1 MSKEIKVL
9 QLGEKDWRTIYN
21 IPSNLEYSFFEKFND
36 ENNIFYDV
44 TFIDKELSD
53 DEIEVLYEKV
63 KSYTLFVL
71 DDIFMSKSMK
81 TFFNHRR
88 GRLIS
93 QNVIQPFFD
102 TEIRNFFSESYGE
115 KFIFNN
121 MSVAERFQ
129 GTVSWNGNYS
139 VDLSGNF
146 GKDFNQIALWRNNL
160 PLLPGQALE
169 LWLEYKKDTQVELA
183 LSVTQFVSG
192 SISDVQ
198 QSWYF
203 AQEEL
208 DKEMVID
215 NEKNSGMIFVSLYA
229 KGKGKLKII
238 ALHDRHSRRGYGTF
252 IPGGKRYVTSN
263 REEIFYYFDPGNAKP
278 PLNVYF
284 SGYKTRQGFEGY
296 NMLKKMG
303 CPFLLIGEPRLEGG
317 SFYMGDVEYERA
329 MSNIIKS
336 HLKKL
341 KFSNDQLI
349 LAGISM
355 GSFGAL
361 YYGCD
366 LLPHAI
372 LVGKPLVNVGDIAFN
387 ERISRPGGFPTS
399 LDVINY
405 ISGECGQEAVDMVN
419 KKFWDK
425 FNQTQWGGT
434 KLVVSYMIE
443 DDYDSK
449 AYEMLISQL
458 KSSKMQICGKGIHGR
473 HNDAS
478 GDIVAWFK
486 SQYDQILYEDFGIR
500 KK

>member
-9 QLGEKDWRTIYN
+9 QLGERDWRNIYS
-21 IPSNLEYSFFEKFND
+21 IPSNLEYDFFEKFNK
-36 ENNIFYDV
+36 EKRSFYDV
-44 TFIDKELSD
+44 VFIDKELSD
-53 DEIEVLYEKV
+53 EEIDALYEVTKA
-63 KSYTLFVL
+63 YTIFFL
-71 DDIFMSKSMK
+71 DDLFMSKSMK
-81 TFFNHRR
+81 TFFRNKM
-88 GRLIS
+88 GKYIS
-93 QNVIQPFFD
+93 KNDIQGFFD
-102 TEIRNFFSESYGE
+102 TEIRNFFPEPYGE
-115 KFIFNN
+115 KFKLFNI
-121 MSVAERFQ
+121 SVAERFK
-129 GTVSWNGNYS
+129 GTVSWRGNCS
-139 VDLSGNF
+139 VDLQGDF
-146 GKDFNQIALWRNNL
+146 GKDFNQIAFWRNNI
-160 PLLPGQALE
+160 PVSAGQAIE
-169 LWLEYKKDTQVELA
+169 LWLEYKKDPQVELA
-183 LSVTQFVSG
+183 LSVIQFVSG
-192 SISDVQ
+192 SLSDIQ

-203 AQEEL
+203 TQEEL
-208 DKEMVID
+208 DKEIIID
-215 NEKNSGMIFVSLYA
+215 NKKNNGSIFVSLYA
-229 KGKGKLKII
+229 KGKGNLNII

-296 NMLKKMG
+296 YMLKKMG

-317 SFYMGDVEYERA
+317 SFYMGDEEYEQG
-329 MSNIIKS
+329 MVNIISS

-341 KFSNDQLI
+341 KFTNDQLI

-355 GSFGAL
+355 GSTGAL

-372 LVGKPLVNVGDIAFN
+372 IVGKPLVNVGDIAAN
-387 ERISRPGGFPTS
+387 ERIRRPGGFSTS
-399 LDVINY
+399 LDMINFL
-405 ISGECGQEAVDMVN
+405 SEERGERAVEVVN

-425 FNQTQWGGT
+425 FSEAKWEDT

-443 DDYDSK
+443 DDYDDK
-449 AYEMLISQL
+449 AYNMLISHL
-458 KSSKMQICGKGIHGR
+458 KSSKIQVCGKGIHGR

>member
-9 QLGEKDWRTIYN
+9 QLGEQDWRTIYN
-21 IPSNLEYSFFEKFND
+21 MPSNLEYDFFEEFNM
-36 ENNIFYDV
+36 EPPYFYDIA
-44 TFIDKELSD
+44 FIDKELND
-53 DEIEVLYEKV
+53 KEIDALYDVV
-63 KSYTLFVL
+63 KSYTLFVV

-81 TFFNHRR
+81 KFFKNRR

-93 QNVIQPFFD
+93 QKEIQAFFD
-102 TEIRNFFSESYGE
+102 TEIRNFFPEPYGE
-115 KFIFNN
+115 KFKFEN
-121 MSVAERFQ
+121 MSIAERFQ
-129 GTVSWNGNYS
+129 GTISWNGNYS
-139 VDLSGNF
+139 VDLQGNF
-146 GKDFNQIALWRNNL
+146 GKDFNQIALWRTNI
-160 PLLPGQALE
+160 PLFPGQALD
-169 LWLEYKKDTQVELA
+169 LWLEYKKDPQVELA
-183 LSVTQFVSG
+183 MSITQFVSG

-203 AQEEL
+203 TQEEL
-208 DKEMVID
+208 DKDIIID
-215 NEKNSGMIFVSLYA
+215 NSKNNGMFFVSLHA
-229 KGKGKLKII
+229 KGQGNLSII
-238 ALHDRHSRRGYGTF
+238 ALHERHSRRGYGAF
-252 IPGGKRYVTSN
+252 IPGGKRHVTSN

-317 SFYMGDVEYERA
+317 SFYMGDEEYERA
-329 MSNIIKS
+329 MANIIKS

-341 KFSNDQLI
+341 NFDNDQLI

-399 LDVINY
+399 LDMINY
-405 ISGECGQEAVDMVN
+405 LSGKIGQEAIDAVN

-425 FNQTQWGGT
+425 FSKTQWGGT
-434 KLVVSYMIE
+434 RLVVSYMIE
-443 DDYDSK
+443 DDYDNK
-449 AYEMLISQL
+449 AYDMLISHL

-486 SQYDQILYEDFGIR
+486 AQYDQILYEDFGIR

>member
-9 QLGEKDWRTIYN
+9 QLGAKDWREIYN
-21 IPSNLEYSFFEKFND
+21 IPSNLDYDFFEEFNK
-36 ENNIFYDV
+36 EKSSFYDIA
-44 TFIDKELSD
+44 FIDKELSD
-53 DEIEVLYEKV
+53 EEIKILYEVV

-81 TFFNHRR
+81 LFFNHRR

-93 QNVIQPFFD
+93 QRDIQGFFD
-102 TEIRNFFSESYGE
+102 TEIKNFFSEPYGE
-115 KFIFNN
+115 KFDFKN
-121 MSVAERFQ
+121 MSVAERFK

-139 VDLSGNF
+139 VDLEGNF

-160 PLLPGQALE
+160 PLYPGQALE
-169 LWLEYKKDTQVELA
+169 LWLEYKKDPQVELA
-183 LSVTQFVSG
+183 LSVTQFVAG
-192 SISDVQ
+192 SVSDVQ

-203 AQEEL
+203 TQEEL
-208 DKEMVID
+208 DKEMIID
-215 NEKNSGMIFVSLYA
+215 NENNSGMIFISLYA
-229 KGKGKLKII
+229 KGKGNLSII

-252 IPGGKRYVTSN
+252 IPGGKRYATSK

-317 SFYMGDVEYERA
+317 SFYMGDKEYERA
-329 MSNIIKS
+329 MANIIKS

-341 KFSNDQLI
+341 KFDNDQLI

-405 ISGECGQEAVDMVN
+405 VSDEWGQDAVDIAN
-419 KKFWDK
+419 KRFWDK
-425 FNQTQWGGT
+425 FSQTKWGGT

-449 AYEMLISQL
+449 AYDMLISHL

-486 SQYDQILYEDFGIR
+486 AQYDQILYEDFGIR

>member
-9 QLGEKDWRTIYN
+9 QLGERDWRESYN
-21 IPSNLEYSFFEKFND
+21 IPSNLEYDFFEEFNK
-36 ENNIFYDV
+36 EKKSFYDIV
-44 TFIDKELSD
+44 FVDKELSD
-53 DEIEVLYEKV
+53 KEIEVLYEVTKA
-63 KSYTLFVL
+63 YTLFVL
-71 DDIFMSKSMK
+71 DDIFMSESMK
-81 TFFNHRR
+81 IFFRNKI
-88 GRLIS
+88 GKYIS
-93 QNVIQPFFD
+93 KNDIQQFFD
-102 TEIRNFFSESYGE
+102 TEIRNFFPEPYGE
-115 KFIFNN
+115 KFRFNN
-121 MSVAERFQ
+121 MSVSERFN

-139 VDLSGNF
+139 VDLKGDF
-146 GKDFNQIALWRNNL
+146 GKDFNQIAFWRNNI
-160 PLLPGQALE
+160 PVFSGQAIE
-169 LWLEYKKDTQVELA
+169 MWLEYKKDPQVELA
-183 LSVTQFVSG
+183 LSVTQFVAG

-203 AQEEL
+203 TQDEL

-215 NEKNSGMIFVSLYA
+215 NEKNSGPIFVSLHA
-229 KGKGKLKII
+229 KGEGNLSII

-252 IPGGKRYVTSN
+252 LPGGKRYVTSN

-303 CPFLLIGEPRLEGG
+303 CPFLLIGESRLEGG
-317 SFYMGDVEYERA
+317 SFYVGNKEYEKA
-329 MSNIIKS
+329 MVNIISS
-336 HLKKL
+336 HLKTL
-341 KFSNDQLI
+341 KFTNEQLI

-355 GSFGAL
+355 GSSGAL

-366 LLPHAI
+366 LRPHAI
-372 LVGKPLVNVGDIAFN
+372 LVGKPLVNVGDIASN
-387 ERISRPGGFPTS
+387 ERIRRPGGFPTS
-399 LDVINY
+399 LDI
-405 ISGECGQEAVDMVN
+405 IKFLSEKSEEKAIEAVN

-425 FNQTQWGGT
+425 FNETQWGDT

-443 DDYDSK
+443 DDYDDK
-449 AYEMLISQL
+449 AYNMLISHL
-458 KSSKMQICGKGIHGR
+458 KSSKIQVCGKGIHGR

-486 SQYDQILYEDFGIR
+486 AQYDQILYEDFGIR